1 MANLVSTYLVSAF
14 WTRARDPVG
23 ALCKRAGLVGALCK
37 RARYPIGAFWT
48 RACIA
53 ITAMLVCGMSVHA
66 EVGYIHGRLTD
77 KKLDKPLAAHPVT
90 LNVHRANADVET
102 QETVTDENGDYRF
115 DELPLDPSL
124 HYTVATTYEGSEY
137 TEEDLVLSTWAPNL
151 TVNINI
157 GAMSNDR
164 SKIRVKTHTL
174 IIGPPPED
182 HAPDGAVSVME
193 VLQVE
198 NQDNLPFQTVHD
210 GKPVGLHLGLP
221 RGHEGFHSR
230 TSHELAVSPATN
242 QVVMTTPLPPG
253 QLEFGYAY
261 ILHVEEAGLDLS
273 RQIQFDTEKL
283 HVFVPFA
290 LGSMNLSPA
299 ADRFPEQHLESVHNR
314 IYAIHSNAQNA
325 PFFADEQVDLTLK
338 PVVLL
343 LKPATDERNVG
354 LGQMALIAVAAA
366 LTGGFFV
373 AALFMLRNAHNRS
386 KTTEAAETHEDAKP
400 DAGWLGKLN
409 DEDLE
414 DVRVARLE
422 FITYLDDARKNQHIS
437 ERVYNR
443 LRREQTERLS
453 ATLNQRKARGLE

>member
-14 WTRARDPVG
+14 WTRARYP
-23 ALCKRAGLVGALCK
+23 VGALCK
-37 RARYPIGAFWT
+37 RARYSVGALCKRAKCPVGAFWT

-151 TVNINI
+151 TVNLDI

-164 SKIRVKTHTL
+164 SKIRVKTHML
-174 IIGPPPED
+174 FIGPPPED
-182 HAPDGAVSVME
+182 HAPDGAVSVRE
-193 VLQVE
+193 ILQVE
-198 NQDNLPFQTVHD
+198 NQDNLPFQTVHG

-221 RGHEGFHSR
+221 RGHEGFQSR

-253 QLEFGYAY
+253 QLEFGYVY
-261 ILHVEEAGLDLS
+261 ILHVEDAELDLS
-273 RQIQFDTEKL
+273 RLLQFDTEHL
-283 HVFVPFA
+283 YILVPERF
-290 LGSMNLSPA
+290 NLRPQSK
-299 ADRFPEQHLESVHNR
+299 RFGEPRRE
-314 IYAIHSNAQNA
+314 AIHNLIYNIYSNPENE
-325 PFFADEQVDLTLK
+325 PFPAGARADLTLK
-338 PVVLL
+338 FGV
-343 LKPATDERNVG
+343 ASQETSAD

-386 KTTEAAETHEDAKP
+386 KTSETAETHEDAKP